1 VKDVVNRNKYS
12 KITLS
17 FKCLAVWLL
26 ASLCFGA
33 DLALDRDA
41 EAWQQQAR
49 MALARGDL
57 AEAQRLAEQRLSDP
71 SSLAAA
77 HLLLGMV
84 DLKQQRHLQSIAH
97 FQLAKNSGLRGEEL
111 FEQWSVALQALG
123 RIPEA
128 CQMLEETVSLDSSQ
142 TGLRR
147 RLADLYLTQGKAR
160 EALPHLEQVYQQGLQ
175 NASIVLQL
183 ASARFAAGQDY
194 RAVELLDPL
203 IESTSSPNLL
213 LQIGKLYFRNLL
225 YRQATT
231 PLERAWGISKPSYE
245 TGMYLAL
252 THYQLEQYADGKR
265 ILEQIQPGK
274 AEALEYHTLRGSIFA
289 RLGNWEDAR
298 RELTQAVASAENRA
312 DGYLNLGLFWLER
325 GDRQR
330 AWEQLEKGSRFMTP
344 GTKVLYKLGTRVN
357 CDGLSPPRG
366 AEPKSRD
373 RAEFFANLA
382 ESFHKSH
389 HWVSALELFLLALEE
404 NPGLCAPY
412 GGIGLICQELGS
424 PEVGKSFLEQG
435 IELHPNAPDLHF
447 YLGTIHYAL
456 GRFDDAISSYQRAL
470 QLDGPKPPARHF
482 LFLGISQAGASGL
495 TQDKAKESFLRAL
508 EADPQLALA
517 HYELGKWYL
526 KNQEFDRAERSL
538 QQAIELDPHLLG
550 AYYQYGLACT
560 RNGKTQKGQELMAA
574 FQRKKALRESAS
586 PSQTQAERELATP
599 EVR

>member
-1 VKDVVNRNKYS
+1 MSSNR
-12 KITLS
+12 LS
-17 FKCLAVWLL
+17 EIPLQLGCLTIWFF
-26 ASLCFGA
+26 ASLSACTV
-33 DLALDRDA
+33 LAFDQGA

-49 MALARGDL
+49 MALERGDL

-71 SSLAAA
+71 ASLAAA

-128 CQMLEETVSLDSSQ
+128 CQMLEETLSFDSSQ

-231 PLERAWGISKPSYE
+231 PLGRAWGISKPSYE

-252 THYQLEQYADGKR
+252 TYYQLEQYADGKR
-265 ILEQIQPGK
+265 VLEQIQPGK
-274 AEALEYHTLRGSIFA
+274 AEALEYHTLRGSVFA
-289 RLGNWEDAR
+289 RLRDWEEAR
-298 RELTQAVASAENRA
+298 RELTRAVSSAENRA

-325 GDRQR
+325 GDRQS
-330 AWEQLEKGSRFMTP
+330 AWEQLEKGSRLMTP
-344 GTKVLYKLGTRVN
+344 GTKVLYKLGTRGN

-366 AEPKSRD
+366 TEPKSRD
-373 RAEFFANLA
+373 KAEFYANLA
-382 ESFHKSH
+382 ESFHKTH

-404 NPGLCAPY
+404 DPQLRAPY

-424 PEVGKSFLEQG
+424 PEVGKSFLQQG
-435 IELHPNAPDLHF
+435 IELHPNAADLHF

-470 QLDGPKPPARHF
+470 ELDGANPPARHF
-482 LFLGISQAGASGL
+482 LFLGIAQAGASGG
-495 TQDKAKESFLRAL
+495 TQDRAKQSFLRAL
-508 EADPQLALA
+508 ETDPRFAMA
-517 HYELGKWYL
+517 HYELGKWHL
-526 KNQEFDRAERSL
+526 KNQEFDLAEKSL
-538 QQAIELDPHLLG
+538 RQAVELDPHLLG
-550 AYYQYGLACT
+550 AYYQYGLACI
-560 RNGKTQKGQELMAA
+560 RNGKTQKGQELMTA

-586 PSQTQAERELATP
+586 PSQTQAQRELATP